1 MPRPW
6 VVHGRSL
13 FRLIQPGL
21 DGMEPTDRGLDF
33 CAPPNSL
40 CELADYMATQLLSF
54 SPRGTMCGK
63 GRICRGLGAAL
74 RMASGPGERL
84 ERMVVENDDDGGEMP
99 GSEIKLEVLNPR
111 GEISGAEM
119 FGASQGLGDLNGRK
133 IGILNNTKSGGD
145 LLLPY
150 VLEAIKG
157 QHPDVEFKEWR
168 VPFML
173 DPAEKAPRLKEV
185 AEYADGVIALT
196 GD

>member
-1 MPRPW
+1 
-6 VVHGRSL
+6 
-13 FRLIQPGL
+13 
-21 DGMEPTDRGLDF
+21 MEPTDRGLDF

-54 SPRGTMCGK
+54 SPRGTMFGK
-63 GRICRGLGAAL
+63 EKLAADFGSAFGLPGCAGA
-74 RMASGPGERL
+74 EY
-84 ERMVVENDDDGGEMP
+84 DDDGGEMP
-99 GSEIKLEVLNPR
+99 GRVIKLEVLNPR